1 MTDFLDRW
9 AAKSEES
16 VRLALQERLIAE
28 VTEEIWKAMEE
39 AGINKTQLAERM
51 GSTRGYISQVLNG
64 SRNMT
69 LRTLSDI
76 CFALGRMPVIGLGEA
91 EAQSTASGIK
101 PGEAVETAGTSLDR
115 KDKSKS
121 SISRPGRM
129 R

>member
-28 VTEEIWKAMEE
+28 VTEEIWKVMEE
-39 AGINKTQLAERM
+39 AGINKTQLADRM
-51 GSTRGYISQVLNG
+51 GATRGYISQVLNG

-76 CFALGRMPVIGLGEA
+76 CFALGRTPVIGLGEA
-91 EAQSTASGIK
+91 EAQSTVSGIK
-101 PGEAVETAGTSLDR
+101 PGEVVETAATSPDR
-115 KDKSKS
+115 KDNSES
-121 SISRPGRM
+121 GITGPSRPK
-129 R
+129 